1 MDSTPLSLLMNA
13 YYQAMTFGYGR
24 TVTEA
29 LALLNYLVTIELIF
43 MGLWWTISE
52 ENYTAVALSK
62 VFTVSVVV
70 WLLTGWPDLMD
81 VLQRTFIEG
90 GLRAAGSVLTV
101 SDFRNPSNI
110 FSFGA
115 QVHAVLMGQLA
126 QRSAWNAL
134 RHLPQILMSTTT
146 ALFIL
151 LAYAI
156 MAIQIAVAML
166 EFYLIA
172 TVTVFLLPFSVF
184 KPLAFLAEKA
194 IGARHCERCATVYPE
209 LYHGGGTTRLYQADH
224 ARRSDDGPGDSL
236 CPGRRVSTHSRVERT
251 ILGECAPDG
260 RGQPDWARCA
270 PHGDCHRRPGRRDG
284 DRRGACRGSSHT
296 RRTRRG
302 RRGPGRPGGRCE
314 LWCDAYDAQ
323 SLSGRDGRRSHGA
336 SDSTPPHRPGQWR
349 RIPCGILRILAPS
362 RGLARAG
369 HMIP

>member
-29 LALLNYLVTIELIF
+29 LALLNYLVTIELIL

-81 VLQRTFIEG
+81 VFQRTFIEG
-90 GLRAAGSVLTV
+90 GLRASGSVLTV

-194 IGARHCERCATVYPE
+194 IGAVIANGVRLFILSYITGVAQPVF
-209 LYHGGGTTRLYQADH
+209 TRLTMPVDPTMDQAT
-224 ARRSDDGPGDSL
+224 AFALAVGFQL
-236 CPGRRVSTHSRVERT
+236 
-251 ILGECAPDG
+251 
-260 RGQPDWARCA
+260 
-270 PHGDCHRRPGRRDG
+270 
-284 DRRGACRGSSHT
+284 
-296 RRTRRG
+296 
-302 RRGPGRPGGRCE
+302 
-314 LWCDAYDAQ
+314 
-323 SLSGRDGRRSHGA
+323 
-336 SDSTPPHRPGQWR
+336 
-349 RIPCGILRILAPS
+349 ILAWKGPSLANALLAGAVSLTGQDALRTAIATGAQAGAMATGAGHAVGAGIRAGQGVAGAVQAGRAGAASFGATHMTPSHYPAGMAGAAMGVGQYTAAQAGAMATNTLRHFTHPGSS